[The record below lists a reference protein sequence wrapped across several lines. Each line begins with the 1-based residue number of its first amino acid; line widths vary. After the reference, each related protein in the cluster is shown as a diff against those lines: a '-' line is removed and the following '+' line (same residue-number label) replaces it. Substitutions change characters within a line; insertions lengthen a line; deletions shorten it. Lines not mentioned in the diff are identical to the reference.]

1 MNRKLSD
8 WASIAEMVAAFGVI
22 VSLIFVGFQIADG
35 NNETRA
41 ATTQAA
47 LDSEMFLQSHMLKYA
62 GMWEKVVSGLPL
74 EEGEETRRGILIMNM
89 LMTLNEN
96 RFHQVNSGYL
106 EHGINNFEIV
116 LNFPF
121 FETWRASGGARAR
134 SPEFPAVQI
143 PLESRSRNQTG
154 VSTG

>member
-1 MNRKLSD
+1 
-8 WASIAEMVAAFGVI
+8 
-22 VSLIFVGFQIADG
+22 LIFVGFQIADG

-62 GMWEKVVSGLPL
+62 GTWEKVVSGLPL

-134 SPEFPAVQI
+134 SPEFLDFIDRAR
-143 PLESRSRNQTG
+143 ERNTTQ
-154 VSTG
+154 

>member
-1 MNRKLSD
+1 MDRKLSD
-8 WASIAEMVAAFGVI
+8 WASIAEIVAAFGVI

-62 GMWEKVVSGLPL
+62 GTWEKVSSGLPL

-134 SPEFPAVQI
+134 STEFLDFIDHAR
-143 PLESRSRNQTG
+143 ERNTTQ
-154 VSTG
+154 

>member
-62 GMWEKVVSGLPL
+62 GTWEKVVSGLPL

-134 SPEFPAVQI
+134 SPEFLDFVDHAG
-143 PLESRSRNQTG
+143 ERNTTQ
-154 VSTG
+154 